1 MEDTKLPVG
10 LNAAILTLTGLANKA
25 SQPEIVNVSTEGLA
39 KGLAAQVPLSF
50 DRNSQKFGSLKNLL
64 DEHRL
69 APERRRGTA
78 HTDTL
83 ASFVELTNRHKD
95 DGSVIFGKASW
106 PNPKLT
112 SIIDYHDLDNQPRFG
127 EHRVEYAFPVTEEF
141 SAWVKMNGQP
151 MEQSDFALFLEEHSV
166 ELAAPT
172 DGERFECER
181 LFNEKMAT
189 PSELVMLARH
199 LEVFVSATVKQ
210 GTRLQTG
217 ERTVEFKEEHQ
228 NAKGEPVVIP
238 GIFMVSVPAFVDGD
252 KVRIPARLR
261 YRIKSGDIV
270 WFYQL
275 YRWENVL
282 REQVQRDL
290 ADAAQNTGLPFF
302 EGSAER

>member
-1 MEDTKLPVG
+1 MEDTKSIVG

-25 SQPEIVNVSTEGLA
+25 SDPEIISVSTKGLA
-39 KGLAAQVPLSF
+39 KGLADEVPLAF
-50 DRNSQKFGSLKNLL
+50 DRNNQKFASVKNLL
-64 DEHRL
+64 EEHRN

-78 HTDTL
+78 HTDVL
-83 ASFVELTNRHKD
+83 ASFIDLTNRHKD

-106 PNPKLT
+106 PSPKLT
-112 SIIDYHDLDNQPRFG
+112 SIIDYHDLDNEPRFG

-141 SAWVKMNGQP
+141 TAWVKNNAQP
-151 MEQSDFALFLEEHSV
+151 MEQAEFSLFLEEHSV
-166 ELAAPT
+166 ELCAPT
-172 DGERFECER
+172 DGERTECER

-238 GIFMVSVPAFVDGD
+238 GIFMISVPAFVDGD

-261 YRIKSGDIV
+261 YRIKCGDIV

-290 ADAAQNTGLPFF
+290 AEAAAKTGLPFF